1 VLHLL
6 DANVMIRAHEDYY
19 PIDRIPQFWTW
30 LASWGEAGTV
40 KIPYEIYGEIA
51 VSTGLLH
58 DWLTDIA
65 ISKVM
70 LFDQKIDPANLNAVI
85 TQGYAPDLND
95 SEIEEIGQDPFL
107 IGYALADVANFTVVT
122 KEVSAPSKQ
131 RANRRVPDVCKTF
144 GIRSINDFEFY
155 RELNFKIGS

>member
-1 VLHLL
+1 MLYLL

-30 LASWGEAGTV
+30 LAALGEAGAAKV
-40 KIPYEIYGEIA
+40 PYEIYGEIA
-51 VSTGLLH
+51 VSTGPLH
-58 DWLTDIA
+58 DWLTDAA
-65 ISKVM
+65 ISKAM
-70 LFDQKIDPANLNAVI
+70 LFDQKIDPANLNLVL
-85 TQGYAPDLND
+85 TQGYASDLND

>member
-1 VLHLL
+1 VLYLL

-30 LASWGEAGTV
+30 LAALGEAGAAKV
-40 KIPYEIYGEIA
+40 PYEIYGEIA
-51 VSTGLLH
+51 VSTGPLH
-58 DWLTDIA
+58 DWLTDAA
-65 ISKVM
+65 ISKAM
-70 LFDQKIDPANLNAVI
+70 LFDQKIDPANLNLVL
-85 TQGYAPDLND
+85 TMGYASDLND